1 MCDIFIVTQ
10 FLMLQLYYFITLLKF
25 YILDKSYFVL
35 LGAAPQS
42 ISERSTQSKA
52 HKQSYFYSPQIGE
65 VPALDVPL
73 DLPDLPGIANDLH
86 YNNDLSSSIA
96 PSADI
101 TPSILELDLQTSQNL
116 PNIPLDEDN
125 EDVQNISIAELPPV
139 TEIHHIDLP
148 SPPKE
153 IKNTEN
159 ERPAEIK
166 VEVKEEPRKTVEKVP
181 ENVPLVAPV
190 DDLRSSLMEAIR
202 NAGGSGKAKLRSA
215 NENKENAKVSQVNL
229 CHVQVDY
236 I

>member
-86 YNNDLSSSIA
+86 YNNDISSSIA

-101 TPSILELDLQTSQNL
+101 TPSILELDLQTSRNL

-139 TEIHHIDLP
+139 TEIHHIDLS